1 MKVGTRHL
9 LSYLC
14 CATMCVKTE
23 VILTTIATTTT
34 TTTTTAAATTAD
46 SGLLGQITTFF
57 NMNRYLVSSIFSAII
72 SNLIQIIYSLFQST
86 KGQLFLF
93 IRTRVVHRLFYNCD
107 RQSTQAQVWSIYHQI
122 IRIRGMRVPSFSMQS
137 LCMSVTSSLELSL
150 AEFKDK

>member
-1 MKVGTRHL
+1 MGLVE
-9 LSYLC
+9 
-14 CATMCVKTE
+14 CATICVKSE

-86 KGQLFLF
+86 KDQLFLF
-93 IRTRVVHRLFYNCD
+93 VRTRVVHRLCYNRD
-107 RQSTQAQVWSIYHQI
+107 RQSTQVGTSLDHISSNYQDKRYESTYLV
-122 IRIRGMRVPSFSMQS
+122 S
-137 LCMSVTSSLELSL
+137 LC
-150 AEFKDK
+150 KDCYIDGQNTQFCQ